1 MAYPK
6 KEKSPDKTG
15 KKLVGNEATQFKK
28 GESGNPTGRPK
39 GARSKLTT
47 KFFEDFHEAWAEHG
61 KPALRE
67 AVERDPIA
75 FVNAAARLMP
85 KEVDVDMPKV
95 ERFAGFQ
102 FIVSG
107 KNENAEDQK

>member
-1 MAYPK
+1 MADSK
-6 KEKSPDKTG
+6 KIKSPDKTG

-47 KFFEDFHEAWAEHG
+47 KFFEDFHEAWTEHG

-67 AVERDPIA
+67 AVERDPVA
-75 FVNAAARLMP
+75 FVNAATRLMP
-85 KEVDVDMPKV
+85 KEVDVDLPKV

-102 FIVSG
+102 FIISG
-107 KNENAEDQK
+107 ENEYVEDKK

>member
-1 MAYPK
+1 MADSK
-6 KEKSPDKTG
+6 KTKPPDKTG
-15 KKLVGNEATQFKK
+15 KKLVGNEATRFKK
-28 GESGNPTGRPK
+28 GASGNPTGRPK

-47 KFFEDFHEAWAEHG
+47 KFFEDFHEAWTEHG

-85 KEVDVDMPKV
+85 KEIDVDTEKAG
-95 ERFAGFQ
+95 RFVGFQ
-102 FIVSG
+102 FVVSEG
-107 KNENAEDQK
+107 KE